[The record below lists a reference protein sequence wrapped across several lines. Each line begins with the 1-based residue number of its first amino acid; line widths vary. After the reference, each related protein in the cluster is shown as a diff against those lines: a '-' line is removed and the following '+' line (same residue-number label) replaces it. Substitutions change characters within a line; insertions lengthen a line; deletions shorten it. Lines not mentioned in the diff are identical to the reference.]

1 MKNLFVLGLFSV
13 LAFSA
18 NAEEDDHDD
27 HGHGVIHG
35 GDVIANAEYNAG
47 VYEIHIETGE
57 ALAGGAKLF
66 EADFQDFEGGIYTTD
81 EPGFQMLDNDYFG
94 AANYLAYNMQSD
106 LKEWNGSTWTSSNNS
121 LLTLESHDFG
131 DQPFSKGIIG
141 QSDVDG
147 GVHDHLEF
155 TIDWSASAPAY
166 LIEFILEGYS
176 DQTLTSYNGFSSVGS
191 AFIVFNNGMDEASFD
206 AGPVSAVTIPAAWLF
221 LASGLGSLLLGR
233 RIRA

>member
-1 MKNLFVLGLFSV
+1 MKNLFLLSLFSV

-27 HGHGVIHG
+27 HGHGIIHA
-35 GDVIANAEYNAG
+35 GDVIANAEFNSG

-66 EADFQDFEGGIYTTD
+66 EADFQDYEGGLYVTD
-81 EPGFQMLDNDYFG
+81 EPGFQMLDNAFFG
-94 AANYLAYNMQSD
+94 ANNYLAYNMQSA
-106 LKEWNGSTWTSSNNS
+106 LKEWNGSVWTASDNS

-131 DQPFSKGIIG
+131 VQPFSRGIIG
-141 QSDVDG
+141 ESDSEG

-155 TIDWSASAPAY
+155 IIDAGASAPAY
-166 LIEFILEGYS
+166 LIEFVLEGYS
-176 DQTLTSYNGFSSVGS
+176 DQALSSYNGFTSVGS

-206 AGPVSAVTIPAAWLF
+206 AGPVSAVPIPAAWLF

-233 RIRA
+233 RLKS